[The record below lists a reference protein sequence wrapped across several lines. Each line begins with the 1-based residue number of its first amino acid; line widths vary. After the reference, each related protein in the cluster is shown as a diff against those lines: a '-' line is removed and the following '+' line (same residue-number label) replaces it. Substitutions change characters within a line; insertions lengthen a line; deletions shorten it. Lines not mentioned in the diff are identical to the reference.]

1 MQRSTLWA
9 RSSEHLKLAA
19 GQWSGSPSATSEISR
34 WVVFGL
40 DAGRYALP
48 LVVVDRIVRAVH
60 VTPLPLAPRAVLGAI
75 DVEGHVLPVFNLR
88 HKFRLPE
95 RAIDPAD
102 YFLIARTAQRTVVL
116 VIDAAH
122 GVLEH
127 PAAAVI
133 DAAHIAPTLG
143 QVRGVISLEDG
154 LVLIHDL
161 EVFLSPDEARALDRA
176 MSQDNLHAD

>member
-1 MQRSTLWA
+1 MQRSTLWK
-9 RSSEHLKLAA
+9 RSSEHVKLAA
-19 GQWSGSPSATSEISR
+19 GSPPATSEIAR

-48 LVVVDRIVRAVH
+48 LAVVDRIVRAAH
-60 VTPLPLAPRAVLGAI
+60 ITPLPLAPQVLLGAI

-95 RAIDPAD
+95 RTIDPAD
-102 YFLIARTAQRTVVL
+102 HFLIARTARRTVVL
-116 VIDAAH
+116 VIDSAH

-133 DAAHIAPTLG
+133 DAAHIEPTLEH
-143 QVRGVISLEDG
+143 VRGLISLEDG

-176 MSQDNLHAD
+176 MSQDNPHAN